1 MVVVRCFPTHCLH
14 FTGQALW
21 AVIWACLECWSNIK
35 VLEAWAVE
43 PLKRWL
49 LHCVSCTR
57 KAQTV
62 REGFSF
68 IWPSPLDKTGGR
80 YNPKHLSAVDLQ
92 TPHSEAKG
100 LLPPP
105 PKHDKI
111 KVQNLIR
118 GCYQMQQHLQDDGWL
133 KFVLKGWI
141 IQHQQPWEQMH
152 WWQGVKFTEKKAFWF
167 VDYSVILQPFTL
179 MS

>member
-21 AVIWACLECWSNIK
+21 AVIWACLECWSDIK

-105 PKHDKI
+105 PQTWQNQSTEPHSWVLPNAATLTGWWVV
-111 KVQNLIR
+111 KV
-118 GCYQMQQHLQDDGWL
+118 C
-133 KFVLKGWI
+133 FKGL
-141 IQHQQPWEQMH
+141 
-152 WWQGVKFTEKKAFWF
+152 
-167 VDYSVILQPFTL
+167 DYTTSTTMRTNAL
-179 MS
+179 MARS